1 MYASSSCYNDDT
13 MKGLNSSDT
22 SKDYRNVTCKNTN
35 WLFSADKSDIAHT
48 YWTILANSDSSK
60 NACVIYTVGALLNR
74 YGTSDSSRTVTRQSL
89 YLSTNVEYVSGNGST
104 GSPFVIQ

>member
-1 MYASSSCYNDDT
+1 MYASSSCYNDYT
-13 MKGLNSSDT
+13 MKGLNSFDSN
-22 SKDYRNVTCKNTN
+22 KDYRNETCKNTN
-35 WLFSADKSDIAHT
+35 WLFSADKSDIVHT
-48 YWTILANSDSSK
+48 YWTISPNSDSSK